1 MNKTASRLYTIFF
14 GIVILFFS
22 SIYQIPGGIRINI
35 LIYPQVGIYALLGFF
50 HAFNMMRFKS
60 WNYKF
65 NSVKTSKKHISDAEI
80 SEYSA
85 GKLASGN
92 FENGKLSA
100 YEVLD
105 LISDWFLYTAWYNVI
120 LFPLSG
126 FGVIE
131 WAGVFVI
138 LICGFISDLTG
149 TTFAAESVNAVSD
162 GDAVSDDNAVNTA
175 NAVANNENA
184 ALPAPDKNAGTSA
197 DGAVS
202 NENAVTSAPNG
213 NAVTTANVP
222 VPCNNAVSTA
232 GDNVSNGNAGGTAPG
247 KNLQKPSAGQKLA
260 GTAAFLGQS
269 PMMLLIT
276 GSALYI
282 FKIAVFY
289 LLPANLYL
297 EAFHGNSLARTMIV
311 FFCLLGI
318 TALFSLLKKNMKA
331 TLSQKQQEEIKNTAA
346 KLAKKT
352 ASGIKKFFSKLAKMI
367 SAKAFFIFCII
378 AVFAVILIAGA
389 FALNI
394 YNKILQFVEPFMENL
409 MKNGKT
415 LIIPT
420 KLYGLCQTISLVAIL
435 FSASLTAH
443 NISKQGRNL

>member
-85 GKLASGN
+85 EKLASGN

-149 TTFAAESVNAVSD
+149 TTFAEESVE
-162 GDAVSDDNAVNTA
+162 AVSDDNAVSDG
-175 NAVANNENA
+175 NAVSAADAVASNENT

-202 NENAVTSAPNG
+202 NEKVVN
-213 NAVTTANVP
+213 TADVP

-232 GDNVSNGNAGGTAPG
+232 RDNVSNGNAEGSAPG
-247 KNLQKPSAGQKLA
+247 KNLQKTSAGQKIA
-260 GTAAFLGQS
+260 GTVAFLGQS

-331 TLSQKQQEEIKNTAA
+331 TLTQKQQEEIKNTAA
-346 KLAKKT
+346 KIAKKT
-352 ASGIKKFFSKLAKMI
+352 ASGIKKFFSKLGKMI

-443 NISKQGRNL
+443 NISKQGRNI

>member
-85 GKLASGN
+85 EKLASGN

-149 TTFAAESVNAVSD
+149 TTFAEESVNAVSD
-162 GDAVSDDNAVNTA
+162 DNAVSDGNAVSA
-175 NAVANNENA
+175 ADAVASNENT

-202 NENAVTSAPNG
+202 NEKVVN
-213 NAVTTANVP
+213 TADVP
-222 VPCNNAVSTA
+222 VPCNNAVSTTR
-232 GDNVSNGNAGGTAPG
+232 DNVSNGNAGGSAPG
-247 KNLQKPSAGQKLA
+247 KNLQKTSAGQKIA

-331 TLSQKQQEEIKNTAA
+331 TLTQKQQEEIKNTAA
-346 KLAKKT
+346 KIAKKT

>member
-60 WNYKF
+60 WNYKY

-85 GKLASGN
+85 EKLASGN

-149 TTFAAESVNAVSD
+149 TTFAEENVNAVSV
-162 GDAVSDDNAVNTA
+162 GNAVNTA
-175 NAVANNENA
+175 DAATTNENA

-202 NENAVTSAPNG
+202 NENAVT
-213 NAVTTANVP
+213 TADVP
-222 VPCNNAVSTA
+222 VPCNNAVSTT
-232 GDNVSNGNAGGTAPG
+232 GDNVSKGNAGGSASG
-247 KNLQKPSAGQKLA
+247 KNLQKTSAGQKIA

-331 TLSQKQQEEIKNTAA
+331 TLTQKQQEEIKNTAA
-346 KLAKKT
+346 KIAKKT

-443 NISKQGRNL
+443 NISKQGRSL

>member
-85 GKLASGN
+85 EKLASGN

-149 TTFAAESVNAVSD
+149 TTFAEESVE
-162 GDAVSDDNAVNTA
+162 AVSDDNAVSDG
-175 NAVANNENA
+175 NAVSAADAVASNENA

-202 NENAVTSAPNG
+202 NEKVVN
-213 NAVTTANVP
+213 TADVP
-222 VPCNNAVSTA
+222 VSCNNAVSTA
-232 GDNVSNGNAGGTAPG
+232 RDNVSNGNAEGSAPG
-247 KNLQKPSAGQKLA
+247 KNLQKTSAGQKIA

-331 TLSQKQQEEIKNTAA
+331 TLTQKQQEEIKNTAA
-346 KLAKKT
+346 KIAKKT

-443 NISKQGRNL
+443 NISK

>member
-35 LIYPQVGIYALLGFF
+35 LIYPQIGIYALLGFF

-60 WNYKF
+60 WNYKC
-65 NSVKTSKKHISDAEI
+65 NCVKTAKKNISDAES
-80 SEYSA
+80 SEYPA
-85 GKLASGN
+85 EKLIGGN
-92 FENGKLSA
+92 FESGKLSA

-149 TTFAAESVNAVSD
+149 TTFAEDSVVEN
-162 GDAVSDDNAVNTA
+162 VSDDNATSTA
-175 NAVANNENA
+175 
-184 ALPAPDKNAGTSA
+184 
-197 DGAVS
+197 
-202 NENAVTSAPNG
+202 ENAVITVPVN
-213 NAVTTANVP
+213 NAVTTSGDGVSDG
-222 VPCNNAVSTA
+222 NAVAT
-232 GDNVSNGNAGGTAPG
+232 VPG
-247 KNLQKPSAGQKLA
+247 KNLQKMSTGQKIV

-331 TLSQKQQEEIKNTAA
+331 TFSQKQQKEIKNTAV
-346 KLAKKT
+346 KIAKKT

-378 AVFAVILIAGA
+378 AVFVVILIAGA

>member
-65 NSVKTSKKHISDAEI
+65 NSVKKSKKHISDAEI

-85 GKLASGN
+85 EKLASGN

-149 TTFAAESVNAVSD
+149 TTFAEENVNAVSD
-162 GDAVSDDNAVNTA
+162 VNAVSAAD
-175 NAVANNENA
+175 AVANNENA
-184 ALPAPDKNAGTSA
+184 ALPAPDKNA
-197 DGAVS
+197 
-202 NENAVTSAPNG
+202 VTSAEGAVPNEK
-213 NAVTTANVP
+213 AVTTADVP
-222 VPCNNAVSTA
+222 VPCNNAVRTA
-232 GDNVSNGNAGGTAPG
+232 GDNVSNGNAEGSAPG
-247 KNLQKPSAGQKLA
+247 KNLQKTSAGQKIA

-331 TLSQKQQEEIKNTAA
+331 TLTQKQQEEIKNTAA
-346 KLAKKT
+346 KIAKKT

>member
-60 WNYKF
+60 WNYKY

-85 GKLASGN
+85 EKLASGN

-149 TTFAAESVNAVSD
+149 TTFAEENVNTVSD
-162 GDAVSDDNAVNTA
+162 GNAVNTA
-175 NAVANNENA
+175 DAATTNENT
-184 ALPAPDKNAGTSA
+184 ALPAPDKNAVTSA
-197 DGAVS
+197 EGAVS
-202 NENAVTSAPNG
+202 NENAVT
-213 NAVTTANVP
+213 TADVP
-222 VPCNNAVSTA
+222 VPCNNAVSTT
-232 GDNVSNGNAGGTAPG
+232 GDNVSKGNAGGSAPG
-247 KNLQKPSAGQKLA
+247 KNLQKTSAGQKIA

-331 TLSQKQQEEIKNTAA
+331 TLTQKQQEEIKNTAA
-346 KLAKKT
+346 KIAKKT

-443 NISKQGRNL
+443 NISKQGRSL